1 MNRVEA
7 AVNEGRCVLAIG
19 GRALKNPNV
28 LMELRRRPVPAVAL
42 GADPVNPVGKLSE
55 EALAPALDRKG
66 GIIVLVEPEGAIDGR
81 ALSELAEL
89 VKKGKNKPKLYVA
102 ARAFNPFAMPMSMR
116 LLKIEQ
122 LKSRAQ
128 DFVASLP
135 MPPAPAAAASTPAG
149 RKKKKKNEA
158 ERIPAPQALLVGR
171 EEESE
176 ALKALLAS
184 EGGPIVMTGPP
195 GSGRRW
201 LLEAVL
207 AESDLVRL
215 PDFGIDR
222 GSGAD
227 TLAAIVGRAAAD
239 GGDSGLLDA
248 LTAAKRSPGDSLSPA
263 DLAAKFVE
271 AISSDAMAGK
281 VLIVNHLH
289 RLLDRRD
296 SSFYRE
302 GRLEMMLRGALLSQP
317 KLQIIFV
324 SERAPTFYR
333 EGQAAG
339 IRRFEMI
346 GIRGKELH
354 ALFEAW
360 HVPEFPRAHFG
371 PITERTGGHPMYAR
385 FLALAVRNGE
395 DIEDILERPKYL
407 KASAPGDMEPLVKH
421 LKKLVAK
428 VDAKLMEKLYRVALF
443 RDSVSPEILQY
454 LGINRKERLTLL
466 SEGVLE
472 QTPLA
477 EGRRYYV
484 HPLILT
490 QLPYRKV
497 NDFSTMEEIGRAF
510 LGQGDSATK
519 REEHLKALAFR
530 LEGNRLL
537 VDARRERSC
546 YNLSVPDNDPDI
558 EAIQGL
564 IRRRQPRLD
573 IARSR
578 LNEVLKT
585 TSRNTEL
592 LLCDAELK
600 LAEKKKGD
608 EIQAI
613 YDRIAEFCP
622 TPEAVHHECS
632 FHISRNAR
640 GKAQVAL
647 ERGITLFPES
657 GRLRRRLAGVY
668 LRMNRLE
675 LAEETLRA
683 AADLEPMM
691 PDNYSMLG
699 EVYVRLGVARWE
711 DADQVIAE
719 ARRIN
724 PESPVH
730 MIRSAS
736 LLRARA
742 MVDVENRD
750 ALLTQATELLEDAIK
765 LDPAY
770 GRAMVMLATTI
781 LDRESGE
788 DADLDRVQWLLKQS
802 TRRSETAEAGVQR
815 ARLLIRRASFADA
828 ERVLDKAYKKEPSHF
843 QVYGVRGELYMAQG
857 DIFRALEVYKI
868 ARERSPRTAPE
879 RTIYEAAMARIGEL
893 MESGLAVAMMKGGE
907 EAAEAPEAPADGGGG
922 GARRE
927 PGRTAVRRTADGE
940 IVDVVSSEPA
950 EVSAEEAPAEATFAE
965 TVTEA
970 VTEVAESVAAAAE
983 AAVEA
988 VVAAVNSEVVSDA
1001 ISAVAAVASA
1011 AVDAVTEEGDAVTDE
1026 DAQVVEAEAAPAA
1039 EAAVEE

>member
-19 GRALKNPNV
+19 GRALKNPDV

-42 GADPVNPVGKLSE
+42 GADPVNPVGRLSE
-55 EALAPALDRKG
+55 EALAPALDNRG
-66 GIIVLVEPEGAIDGR
+66 GIIVLVEPEGAVDGR
-81 ALSELAEL
+81 ALSALSEL

-135 MPPAPAAAASTPAG
+135 IPSASAVAAAPVS
-149 RKKKKKNEA
+149 RKQKQKSEA
-158 ERIPAPQALLVGR
+158 ARIPAPRAEIVGR
-171 EEESE
+171 EEELA
-176 ALKALLAS
+176 ALKALLES
-184 EGGPIVMTGPP
+184 DGGPIVMTGAA

-201 LLEAVL
+201 LLESVL
-207 AESDLVRL
+207 SDSELVRL
-215 PDFGIDR
+215 PDFAIDR
-222 GSGAD
+222 GCGAD
-227 TLAAIVGRAAAD
+227 TLAAIVARAAAD
-239 GGDSGLLDA
+239 GGDATLLDA

-263 DLAAKFVE
+263 DLTEKFV
-271 AISSDAMAGK
+271 AALSSDAMSGK
-281 VLIVNHLH
+281 LLIVHHLH

-302 GRLEMMLRGALLSQP
+302 GRLEMMLRGALLSEP
-317 KLQIIFV
+317 KLRIVFV

-333 EGQAAG
+333 EGQSAH
-339 IRRFEMI
+339 IRRFEVG

-354 ALFEAW
+354 ALFDAW
-360 HVPEFPRAHFG
+360 HAPEFPRAHFG
-371 PITERTGGHPMYAR
+371 PIFERTGGHPMYAR
-385 FLALAVRNGE
+385 YLALAVRRGE

-407 KASAPGDMEPLVKH
+407 KASAPGDMEALLKH
-421 LKKLVAK
+421 LKKVVSK

-443 RDSVSPEILQY
+443 RETVSPEILQF

-466 SEGVLE
+466 SDGVLE
-472 QTPLA
+472 QTPIA
-477 EGRRYYV
+477 EGRRYYI
-484 HPLILT
+484 HPIILSL
-490 QLPYRKV
+490 LPYRKV

-510 LGQGDSATK
+510 LGQGAAAEK
-519 REEHLKALAFR
+519 RDEPLKAIAFR

-546 YNLSVPDNDPDI
+546 YTLSVPDNDPNV

-585 TSRNTEL
+585 APRNTEL

-600 LAEKKKGD
+600 TAEKKKGD
-608 EIQAI
+608 EIQAV

-640 GKAQVAL
+640 GKAQAAL
-647 ERGITLFPES
+647 ERGIELFTDS
-657 GRLRRRLAGVY
+657 GRLRRRLAGIY

-675 LAEETLRA
+675 LAEQTLRA

-719 ARRIN
+719 ARRID
-724 PESPVH
+724 PDSPVH
-730 MIRSAS
+730 MVRSAS

-742 MVDVENRD
+742 MVDTDSRD
-750 ALLTQATELLEDAIK
+750 ALLMQGTELLEEAIK

-781 LDRESGE
+781 LDRETGE

-802 TRRSETAEAGVQR
+802 TRRSETAEAATQR
-815 ARLLIRRASFADA
+815 ARLLIRRAAFTDAD
-828 ERVLDKAYKKEPSHF
+828 RVLDKAHKKEPSYF

-857 DIFRALEVYKI
+857 DVFKAMEVYKT

-879 RTIYEAAMARIGEL
+879 RTLYDAALARIGEL
-893 MESGLAVAMMKGGE
+893 IESGQAVAIMKGGE
-907 EAAEAPEAPADGGGG
+907 EQAAVSTPEGGT
-922 GARRE
+922 RRE

-940 IVDVVSSEPA
+940 IVDVVVA
-950 EVSAEEAPAEATFAE
+950 EAPAEAAE
-965 TVTEA
+965 A
-970 VTEVAESVAAAAE
+970 PAEAAE
-983 AAVEA
+983 AP
-988 VVAAVNSEVVSDA
+988 
-1001 ISAVAAVASA
+1001 
-1011 AVDAVTEEGDAVTDE
+1011 
-1026 DAQVVEAEAAPAA
+1026 AEAAEAPAEAA
-1039 EAAVEE
+1039 EAP